1 MTFPPR
7 ADSALPPA
15 PFARTARGRGA
26 RAPRRSSS
34 VRRIARAAC
43 AASGALALALTAF
56 ATPARAAGDI
66 EAGKALFASRCASC
80 HSVGPMAASGFG
92 PQLNGLAKRR
102 AASLSDYE
110 YSKAMKQ
117 SGIVWDDKTLAAFI
131 ANPGKTV
138 PGTKMRFWGIGN
150 ERKVADLI
158 AYLHTFR

>member
-1 MTFPPR
+1 MIARSVTPFPRPR
-7 ADSALPPA
+7 AFLSRVRPGIVGLTLTLSALA
-15 PFARTARGRGA
+15 G
-26 RAPRRSSS
+26 
-34 VRRIARAAC
+34 VC
-43 AASGALALALTAF
+43 
-56 ATPARAAGDI
+56 TPARAAGDV

-92 PQLNGLAKRR
+92 PQLNAIANRR
-102 AASLSDYE
+102 AGSLSDFD
-110 YSKAMKQ
+110 YSNAMKQ

>member
-1 MTFPPR
+1 M
-7 ADSALPPA
+7 
-15 PFARTARGRGA
+15 
-26 RAPRRSSS
+26 
-34 VRRIARAAC
+34 RI
-43 AASGALALALTAF
+43 GALTFALTIISASAF
-56 ATPARAAGDI
+56 AAPDI

-92 PQLNGLAKRR
+92 PQLNGIANRR
-102 AASLSDYE
+102 AGSLADFE
-110 YSKAMKQ
+110 YSKEMKQ

-158 AYLHTFR
+158 AYLHTFK

>member
-1 MTFPPR
+1 M
-7 ADSALPPA
+7 
-15 PFARTARGRGA
+15 TARPISPNPSAPLLLPAA
-26 RAPRRSSS
+26 RM
-34 VRRIARAAC
+34 RI
-43 AASGALALALTAF
+43 GALTFALTIISASAF
-56 ATPARAAGDI
+56 AAPDI

-92 PQLNGLAKRR
+92 PQLNGIANRR
-102 AASLSDYE
+102 AGSLADFE
-110 YSKAMKQ
+110 YSKEMKQ

-158 AYLHTFR
+158 AYLHTFK

>member
-1 MTFPPR
+1 M
-7 ADSALPPA
+7 
-15 PFARTARGRGA
+15 TARSTPLCLPAHRLAPAA
-26 RAPRRSSS
+26 RL
-34 VRRIARAAC
+34 RIGVLTFALATF
-43 AASGALALALTAF
+43 AASAF
-56 ATPARAAGDI
+56 AAPDI
-66 EAGKALFASRCASC
+66 DAGKALFTSRCASC

-92 PQLNGLAKRR
+92 PQLNGIANRR
-102 AASLSDYE
+102 AGSLPDFD

-158 AYLHTFR
+158 AYLRTFK

>member
-1 MTFPPR
+1 MIVRSVTSFPRPR
-7 ADSALPPA
+7 AFLSRVRPGIVGLTLTLSALA
-15 PFARTARGRGA
+15 G
-26 RAPRRSSS
+26 
-34 VRRIARAAC
+34 IC
-43 AASGALALALTAF
+43 
-56 ATPARAAGDI
+56 TPARAAGDV

-92 PQLNGLAKRR
+92 PQLNAIANRR
-102 AASLSDYE
+102 AGSLSDFD
-110 YSKAMKQ
+110 YSNAMKQ

-158 AYLHTFR
+158 AYLHTFK

>member
-1 MTFPPR
+1 MLTF
-7 ADSALPPA
+7 ALA
-15 PFARTARGRGA
+15 TF
-26 RAPRRSSS
+26 
-34 VRRIARAAC
+34 
-43 AASGALALALTAF
+43 AASAF
-56 ATPARAAGDI
+56 AAQDI
-66 EAGKALFASRCASC
+66 DAGKALFTSRCASC

-92 PQLNGLAKRR
+92 PQLNGIANRR
-102 AASLSDYE
+102 AGSLPDFD

-158 AYLHTFR
+158 AYLRTFK

>member
-1 MTFPPR
+1 M
-7 ADSALPPA
+7 
-15 PFARTARGRGA
+15 TARSTPLCLPAHRLAPAA
-26 RAPRRSSS
+26 RL
-34 VRRIARAAC
+34 RIGVLTFALATF
-43 AASGALALALTAF
+43 AASAF
-56 ATPARAAGDI
+56 AAQDI
-66 EAGKALFASRCASC
+66 DAGKALFTSRCASC

-92 PQLNGLAKRR
+92 PQLNGIANRR
-102 AASLSDYE
+102 AGSLPDFD

-158 AYLHTFR
+158 AYLRTFK